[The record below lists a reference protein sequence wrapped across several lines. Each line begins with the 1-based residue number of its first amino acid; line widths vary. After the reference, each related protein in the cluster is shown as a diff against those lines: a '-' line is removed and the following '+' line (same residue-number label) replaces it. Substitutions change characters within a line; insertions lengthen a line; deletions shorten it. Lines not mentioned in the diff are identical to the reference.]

1 MALVLADRVQETTT
15 TTGTGTV
22 TLAGATTGYQ
32 SFAVIGNGN
41 TTFYTIADQGGANWE
56 VGIGTYTSSGT
67 TLSRDTVL
75 ASSNGG
81 ALVDFTAGT
90 KTAFVT
96 YPAEKSVNLD
106 SAGNVNIPNQLV
118 IENTA
123 LTTSNTSNLVIG
135 GPLSFTDTGIA
146 SNFVGDTDGY
156 YQATIQNSSNGAA
169 ATAEFIAYNDTGT
182 STTNYAAMGINS
194 SGYVGTGAINGADHA
209 YFVSG
214 STDIVVGTIS
224 NNSIHLVTNSSATD
238 AMTLNGVG
246 AVAFNG
252 DYGSAGEVLT
262 SNGSG
267 TPPTWGSSPVDQA
280 YFLSF
285 MMG

>member
-67 TLSRDTVL
+67 TLSHDTVL

-81 ALVDFTAGT
+81 ALVNFTAGT

-194 SGYVGTGAINGADHA
+194 SGYVGTGAINGPDHA

-238 AMTLNGVG
+238 AMTLNGAG

-252 DYGSAGEVLT
+252 SYGSAGEVLT
-262 SNGSG
+262 SNGSS
-267 TPPTWGSSPVDQA
+267 TPPSWGSSPVDQA